1 MIRITARAKINL
13 TLDVLGTLPDGYHE
27 VATVMQALDFHD
39 TLEIRGGTY
48 GLTLSSNSK
57 AIPLGDDNLVFKA
70 FEHLIKYAGPGR
82 GVHIH
87 IHKNIPMAAGLG
99 GGSSNAAA
107 ALVGLNRFLE
117 LGLTT
122 DVLMEIGSHIG
133 ADVPFFIMGKTAL
146 GTGKGDKL
154 IPLSSPPTM
163 GVVLVKPHFGVS
175 TAQVYKMFDSLSY
188 VPEPRT
194 GLMIEAINNKSIK
207 NIAANLGNALEPVTA
222 SLHPQIH
229 QIKRVLTQA
238 GALGVQMSGSGP
250 TVFAL
255 TESKNKAE
263 ELARHLN
270 KDNMTVLVTKT
281 VLE

>member
-1 MIRITARAKINL
+1 
-13 TLDVLGTLPDGYHE
+13 LGTLPDGYHE

-57 AIPLGDDNLVFKA
+57 AIPLGRDNLVFKA
-70 FEHLIKYAGPGR
+70 FEHLIEYAGPGK

-87 IHKNIPMAAGLG
+87 ISKNIPMAAGLG
-99 GGSSNAAA
+99 GGSSDAAA
-107 ALVGLNRFLE
+107 ALIGLNRFWE
-117 LGLTT
+117 LGFTT
-122 DVLMEIGSHIG
+122 EALMNIGSRIG

-154 IPLSSPPTM
+154 IPLSSPPKM

-188 VPEPRT
+188 VPQPRT
-194 GLMIEAINNKSIK
+194 DHMIKAIKNKNIK
-207 NIAANLGNALEPVTA
+207 NIAAGLGNALEPVTA
-222 SLHPQIH
+222 SLHPEIRE
-229 QIKRVLTQA
+229 IKHVLTKA
-238 GALGVQMSGSGP
+238 GALGAQMSGSGP

-255 TESKNKAE
+255 TESKKKAE
-263 ELARHLN
+263 ELSLHI
-270 KDNMTVLVTKT
+270 DNEGITVLVTET
-281 VLE
+281 ATE